1 MDAGESLDGFSL
13 LRHARASGPCA
24 PPVLQQYLLKKRT
37 SFLPRGT
44 RKKFKLHNSECDA
57 HEIEEIS
64 TYWLKTLEIV
74 EALKK
79 NRRRKLS
86 RPEKDQLLLN
96 VLIRSGTCRVQSSLD
111 HVILWLVAVVHS
123 CRARSGFG
131 TRYETRWATLFSLD
145 CSGAHL

>member
-1 MDAGESLDGFSL
+1 MQCTQQWHAATVGQLHLYLMDAGESLDGFSL

-64 TYWLKTLEIV
+64 TY
-74 EALKK
+74 
-79 NRRRKLS
+79 
-86 RPEKDQLLLN
+86 
-96 VLIRSGTCRVQSSLD
+96 
-111 HVILWLVAVVHS
+111 
-123 CRARSGFG
+123 
-131 TRYETRWATLFSLD
+131 
-145 CSGAHL
+145 